1 MKKAKKRKTAKVY
14 SYQINL
20 VHEPGGGYTV
30 TVPLLPGCVSFGRTI
45 EEATRNAKEA
55 ITLHLENLAA
65 HKLPIP
71 VGEDAPVF
79 TTLVHVTPAHV

>member
-1 MKKAKKRKTAKVY
+1 MKKSKKRRTGKVY

-20 VHEPGGGYTV
+20 VHEPEGGYTV

-45 EEATRNAKEA
+45 EQATENAKGA
-55 ITLHLENLAA
+55 IALHLENLAA

-71 VGEDAPVF
+71 AGDDVPVF
-79 TTLVHVTPAHV
+79 TTLVRVTPAHV

>member
-1 MKKAKKRKTAKVY
+1 MKKSKTKRINKAY

-20 VHEPGGGYTV
+20 VHESEGGYTV

-45 EEATRNAKEA
+45 EDATKNAKEA

-65 HKLPIP
+65 HRLPIP
-71 VGEDAPVF
+71 AGDDISVF
-79 TTLVHVTPAHV
+79 TTLVYVTPAHV